1 MRMPMLEFTVNA
13 AQCVV
18 QGVVADPSP
27 NFVQGTVLQQE
38 EWERQ
43 CAMCKVVVS
52 LASDSLILHPEDI
65 SDWCGHHPAGHCQAC
80 SNMSD
85 TAFKSA
91 VKKAQKAR
99 AKALGARRNRA
110 RNMDWSILEARI
122 LELHPGANK
131 ADARR
136 LVFARINLF
145 LASWAAAISKED
157 TELKEVRTKI

>member
-1 MRMPMLEFTVNA
+1 MA
-13 AQCVV
+13 APLPDAVE
-18 QGVVADPSP
+18 GVVIE
-27 NFVQGTVLQQE
+27 QE
-38 EWERQ
+38 KWERQ
-43 CAMCKVVVS
+43 CAMCKEAVL
-52 LASDSLILHPEDI
+52 LASDYLILHPEDI

-122 LELHPGANK
+122 LELH
-131 ADARR
+131 
-136 LVFARINLF
+136 
-145 LASWAAAISKED
+145 
-157 TELKEVRTKI
+157 